1 MSSAIRI
8 AGPAV
13 QRIQCSAPILL
24 ACRLISIG
32 FTWMQNGSF
41 SMEPAL
47 EFLATGKP
55 AREVQ
60 RHCPDEVKTRIVSES
75 LRLGT
80 TVNKVV

>member
-1 MSSAIRI
+1 
-8 AGPAV
+8 
-13 QRIQCSAPILL
+13 
-24 ACRLISIG
+24 
-32 FTWMQNGSF
+32 
-41 SMEPAL
+41 MEPAL